1 MEDLSTNMKQ
11 STSNTIRV
19 TEMYVSVQGESTHA
33 GRPCVFVRLTGC
45 NLRCTWCD
53 STYTFTGGTHVLI
66 DDIVDQVHD
75 YGVNLVE
82 ITGGEPLAQKN
93 AIELMD
99 RLVKGGHEV
108 LLETSGSISVA
119 NVPQEVTIIMDLK
132 APGSGESDKNL
143 WENIALLKDKD
154 EIKIVIASRQD
165 YEWAKDVMV
174 KYRLTEQC
182 TVLFSP
188 VWETIGPDQLV
199 SWIIEDALDVRF
211 QLQMHKIIWPEA
223 SQGV

>member
-132 APGSGESDKNL
+132 APDSGESDKNL

>member
-211 QLQMHKIIWPEA
+211 QLQMHKVHARCI
-223 SQGV
+223 